1 MIGKPVSTLVGKG
14 GSGGQSDGTY
24 KYAKGGVART
34 NSSITYHKQ
43 HMNRQARHFDT
54 GGHITGPGTATS
66 DSIPAYLSNGEYVI
80 KASSVAHYGK
90 GTFDALNAV
99 RLAKGGVARTNSSI
113 TFHKQH
119 MNRQARHFAV
129 GGYVPSAVSGLMS
142 LSHPSFASGGFVHAP
157 ISANNGNIVYNI
169 NVTAPGSNAN
179 EIAKVVMDTLKQA
192 EQRMA
197 MSGRKT
203 RVGQ

>member
-1 MIGKPVSTLVGKG
+1 
-14 GSGGQSDGTY
+14 
-24 KYAKGGVART
+24 
-34 NSSITYHKQ
+34 
-43 HMNRQARHFDT
+43 MNRQARHFDT

-66 DSIPAYLSNGEYVI
+66 DSIPAMLSNGEYVI

-142 LSHPSFASGGFVHAP
+142 LSHPAFASGGFVNAP